1 MTITNTLNLM
11 EVVKTMDLMTLI
23 PIVCDADARQDK
35 SYKLLAEQ
43 LKIGDVIDAYEARN
57 QGEEVYPAW
66 TYKN

>member
-1 MTITNTLNLM
+1 
-11 EVVKTMDLMTLI
+11 MDLMTLI

-35 SYKLLAEQ
+35 SYQLLAEQ